1 MFYINTILTVSDIM
15 YMCVP
20 YVLLYSCIIF
30 VVKYIRLYEPSM
42 YTYDKFTF
50 KIEETYKPH

>member
-1 MFYINTILTVSDIM
+1 
-15 YMCVP
+15 MCVP